1 MGQRG
6 RGRVAPAVAAALCA
20 VAALPAQARAAD
32 EAGSYTFDPSA
43 ERVEGAASNT
53 DARRLRAGGT
63 YRDAIGPGGRLFY
76 RLELDAKSHAY
87 VSATAVPR
95 PGTKVSFDDELK
107 VTLQDRDG
115 DACGYDTARFGS
127 ARFARPLGTYAH
139 RTIEKDGPCQ
149 ERDSYYA
156 LIERSGA
163 AGSSSDPWE
172 LEIRHVT
179 EPGVRP
185 GGPTEAP
192 EDWPSG
198 PPAPP
203 VTQARERRG
212 GTSFHGATG
221 LEQGE
226 WRDRIRP
233 GETLF
238 YKVPVDWGQQLFAR
252 ADVGSTAG
260 DGYVAHALT
269 MALYNPAR
277 GLVDRA
283 NDVSYS
289 GRQKSTA
296 LDPLPP
302 VAYENRFDSSDS
314 VNGMRF
320 AGWYYLKVSLSPE
333 VARDF
338 GPQALGLSLRLNVE
352 GGEGEGAPAY
362 AGAPGE
368 FQVTDEDRGAAEQG
382 RSRPVAARGDTMRLV
397 AAGGIG
403 AGTVLVLGLGA
414 WTFVARRRAAAWAR
428 AAGPGPGAGAGP
440 GQDSGAPTGYG
451 PPASW

>member
-6 RGRVAPAVAAALCA
+6 RGRVAPAVVAALCA

-32 EAGSYTFDPSA
+32 EVRPYAFDPSA

-63 YRDAIGPGGRLFY
+63 YRDTIGPGGRLFY
-76 RLELDAKSHAY
+76 RLELDAESNAY
-87 VSATAVPR
+87 VAATAVPR
-95 PGTKVSFDDELK
+95 PGTKVSFDDALK

-115 DACGYDTARFGS
+115 DVCGDDTARFGS

-139 RTIEKDGPCQ
+139 RTVEEDGPCQ

-156 LIERSGA
+156 LIERTGA
-163 AGSSSDPWE
+163 AGSSSGPWE
-172 LEIRHVT
+172 LEIRYVT
-179 EPGVRP
+179 EPGVEP

-198 PPAPP
+198 SPAPP
-203 VTQARERRG
+203 LTEARERRG
-212 GTSFHGATG
+212 GTGFHRATG

-238 YKVPVDWGQQLFAR
+238 YKVPVDWGQQLFAS
-252 ADVGSTAG
+252 ADLGSAAG
-260 DGYVAHALT
+260 DGYVSHALT
-269 MALYNPAR
+269 MALHNPAR
-277 GLVDRA
+277 GLVDSA
-283 NDVSYS
+283 SDISYN

-314 VNGMRF
+314 VSGMRF

-338 GPQALGLSLRLNVE
+338 GPGALGLTLRVNVA
-352 GGEGEGAPAY
+352 GGNGGGAPAY

-382 RSRPVAARGDTMRLV
+382 RSGPGAARSDTMRLV
-397 AAGGIG
+397 ATAGIG

-428 AAGPGPGAGAGP
+428 SAGPGGGAGP
-440 GQDSGAPTGYG
+440 GRDGGAPTRYG
-451 PPASW
+451 PPASG

>member
-6 RGRVAPAVAAALCA
+6 RGRVAPAVMAALCA
-20 VAALPAQARAAD
+20 VAALPAQARAAG
-32 EAGSYTFDPSA
+32 EVRPYAFDPSA
-43 ERVEGAASNT
+43 EWVEGAASNT

-63 YRDAIGPGGRLFY
+63 YRDTIGPGGRLFY
-76 RLELDAKSHAY
+76 RLELDAESNAY
-87 VSATAVPR
+87 VAATAVPR
-95 PGTKVSFDDELK
+95 PGTKVSFDDALK

-115 DACGYDTARFGS
+115 DVCGDDTARFGS

-139 RTIEKDGPCQ
+139 RTVEKDGPCQ

-156 LIERSGA
+156 LIERTGA
-163 AGSSSDPWE
+163 AGSSGDPWE

-179 EPGVRP
+179 EPGVEP

-198 PPAPP
+198 SPAPP
-203 VTQARERRG
+203 LTQARERRG
-212 GTSFHGATG
+212 GTGFHRATG

-238 YKVPVDWGQQLFAR
+238 YKVPVDWGQQLFAS
-252 ADVGSTAG
+252 ADLGSTAG
-260 DGYVAHALT
+260 EGYVSHALT
-269 MALYNPAR
+269 MALHNPAR
-277 GLVDRA
+277 GLVDSA
-283 NDVSYS
+283 SDISYN

-320 AGWYYLKVSLSPE
+320 AGWYYLKVSLSPD

-338 GPQALGLSLRLNVE
+338 GPGALGLTLRLTVA
-352 GGEGEGAPAY
+352 GGNGGGAPELA
-362 AGAPGE
+362 
-368 FQVTDEDRGAAEQG
+368 V
-382 RSRPVAARGDTMRLV
+382 V
-397 AAGGIG
+397 
-403 AGTVLVLGLGA
+403 
-414 WTFVARRRAAAWAR
+414 
-428 AAGPGPGAGAGP
+428 
-440 GQDSGAPTGYG
+440 
-451 PPASW
+451 